1 MKKLFRS
8 VELALCIAVFA
19 LLSACASINVAQ
31 TPLAKATQAD
41 LAAAAAY
48 AQANGYPAVAAV
60 YNAQAAQLTAI
71 NGQIQ
76 ACLDAIAASKPKL
89 PTANGNVGPILA
101 FEMARET
108 VGTFSG
114 VPAQVRLNCEPIP
127 LIALPALP
135 KIP

>member
-1 MKKLFRS
+1 MKRITTL
-8 VELALCIAVFA
+8 LAVACLAVF
-19 LLSACASINVAQ
+19 LSACASINIAQ
-31 TPLAKATQAD
+31 TGLAKATQAD

-48 AQANGYPAVAAV
+48 AQANGFPAVAAV
-60 YNAQAAQLTAI
+60 YTAQAAQLTAI

-89 PTANGNVGPILA
+89 PTASGNVGPILA

-114 VPAQVRLNCEPIP
+114 VPASVKLNCEPIP
-127 LIALPALP
+127 LIALPTLP

>member
-1 MKKLFRS
+1 MKRITTL
-8 VELALCIAVFA
+8 LAVACLAVF
-19 LLSACASINVAQ
+19 LSACASINIAQ
-31 TPLAKATQAD
+31 TGLAKATQAD

-60 YNAQAAQLTAI
+60 YSAQAAQLTAI

-89 PTANGNVGPILA
+89 PTASGNVGPILA

-114 VPAQVRLNCEPIP
+114 VPASVKLNCEPIP
-127 LIALPALP
+127 LIALPTLP

>member
-1 MKKLFRS
+1 MKNLFLRL
-8 VELALCIAVFA
+8 ELAICILCLTI
-19 LLSACASINVAQ
+19 LTGCASINIAQ
-31 TPLAKATQAD
+31 TGLAKATQSD

-60 YNAQAAQLTAI
+60 YTSQAAQLTAI

-114 VPAQVRLNCEPIP
+114 VPASVRLNCEPIP
-127 LIALPALP
+127 LIALPTLP
-135 KIP
+135 NIP

>member
-1 MKKLFRS
+1 MKRITTL
-8 VELALCIAVFA
+8 LAVACLAVF
-19 LLSACASINVAQ
+19 LSACASINIAQ
-31 TPLAKATQAD
+31 TGLAKATQAD

-60 YNAQAAQLTAI
+60 YSAQAAQLTAI

-89 PTANGNVGPILA
+89 PTASGNVGPILA

-114 VPAQVRLNCEPIP
+114 VPASVKLNCEPSP
-127 LIALPALP
+127 LIALPTLP

>member
-1 MKKLFRS
+1 MKNLFLRI
-8 VELALCIAVFA
+8 ELAVCILCLAM
-19 LLSACASINVAQ
+19 LTGCASINIAQ

-48 AQANGYPAVAAV
+48 AQANGYPAIAAV
-60 YNAQAAQLTAI
+60 YTSQAAQLTAI

-89 PTANGNVGPILA
+89 PTDNGNVGPILA

-108 VGTFSG
+108 VGTFTG
-114 VPAQVRLNCEPIP
+114 VSATVKLNCEPIP